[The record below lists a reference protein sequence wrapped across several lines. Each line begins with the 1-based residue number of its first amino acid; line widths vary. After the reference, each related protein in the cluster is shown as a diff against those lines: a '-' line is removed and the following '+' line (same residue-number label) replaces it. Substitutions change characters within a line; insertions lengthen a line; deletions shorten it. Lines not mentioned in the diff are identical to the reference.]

1 MHLSSDRFVMAHNKP
16 KVASVNFHVNE
27 FEMGHTR
34 TESYGNDKYCLKFF
48 EKVLNY
54 AYISRLSYLCL
65 VFFNITF
72 YFSGP
77 HVMFFISP
85 FSN

>member
-34 TESYGNDKYCLKFF
+34 TESYGNNKDCLKFF
-48 EKVLNY
+48 EKVPNY
-54 AYISRLSYLCL
+54 AYISRLSYLYL
-65 VFFNITF
+65 VLLNITF
-72 YFSGP
+72 L
-77 HVMFFISP
+77 FF
-85 FSN
+85 